1 MHPLYMSP
9 IIYFFVSMYMLML
22 YEHCILVEGKILNV
36 VRPVVER
43 SKLKCDDEFHGF
55 YTK

>member
-1 MHPLYMSP
+1 MSP
-9 IIYFFVSMYMLML
+9 IIYFFVSIFMLML
-22 YEHCILVEGKILNV
+22 YEHGILVEGKILNV
-36 VRPVVER
+36 VRPVVEG